1 MPRNSLT
8 ERLDRLE
15 DRVWSRYPD
24 LAPPSHP
31 RRREHAERRI
41 FATIPHQ
48 YVLELVKGMELY
60 QDITRGKVEA
70 PHSGP
75 ANLYVASR
83 WVLWR
88 GLRFGAPLD
97 LSDRFAEIYLA
108 DPEARAADVC
118 RQCRYAAPA
127 SSQRRYFEQCPLC
140 GGELHLDWCFSA
152 SSKRKRS

>member
-1 MPRNSLT
+1 MTRNSLT

-24 LAPPSHP
+24 LAPPNHP
-31 RRREHAERRI
+31 RREKHARDRLA
-41 FATIPHQ
+41 ATMSRHNLIK
-48 YVLELVKGMELY
+48 LVKGMELY
-60 QDITRGKVEA
+60 WAVRRGKVDA
-70 PHSGP
+70 PYSGP

-97 LSDRFAEIYLA
+97 LSDRFAEIYLE
-108 DPEARAADVC
+108 DPEARAADAC